1 MRHIARRSGTAVGVL
16 TLSACAHFTP
26 GKEPPR
32 LEATPLPPIAAV
44 HKGEAGGV
52 YAAETP
58 WTLVSDTRAFRP
70 GDALTVTLE
79 EVTQA
84 SKSADTNYEKTN
96 TVAVTPLSVAGQAL
110 KSNITLSA
118 DRTFAGTGS
127 STQQNALTGSITVVV
142 QDVLPNGMLRIS
154 GEKSLRLNQGE
165 EFIRVVGYVRSADID
180 TDNRVSSSRI
190 ANAGITYSG
199 RGVLND
205 ANQPGWLAKFFTGP
219 FMPF

>member
-1 MRHIARRSGTAVGVL
+1 MSAVCRGAAAAGALLMSG
-16 TLSACAHFTP
+16 CAHFTP
-26 GKEPPR
+26 HEPPR

-44 HKGEAGGV
+44 HKGQAGGV
-52 YAAETP
+52 YAPETP

-70 GDALTVTLE
+70 GDALTVTLD

-84 SKSADTNYEKTN
+84 SKSADTNLQKTN
-96 TVAVTPLSVAGQAL
+96 TVTMKPLTVAGKSL
-110 KSNITLSA
+110 KTDIALSA
-118 DRTFAGTGS
+118 DRTFNGVAA

-180 TDNRVSSSRI
+180 TDNRVSSERI

-199 RGVLND
+199 RGILND

-219 FMPF
+219 YMPF

>member
-1 MRHIARRSGTAVGVL
+1 MNAAVCRWGAAAGSLLLSG
-16 TLSACAHFTP
+16 CAHFTP
-26 GKEPPR
+26 HEPAR

-44 HKGEAGGV
+44 HKGQAGGV
-52 YAAETP
+52 YASETP

-70 GDALTVTLE
+70 GDALTVTLVE
-79 EVTQA
+79 TTQA
-84 SKSADTNYEKTN
+84 SKSADTNYQKTN
-96 TVAVTPLSVAGQAL
+96 TATVKPLTVASRAL
-110 KSNITLSA
+110 KSDITLSA
-118 DRTFAGTGS
+118 DRTFNGVAA

-180 TDNRVSSSRI
+180 TDNRVSSERI

-199 RGVLND
+199 RGILSA

-219 FMPF
+219 YMPF